1 MQDKIIITRKEQIT
15 PTHKAEHEPFE
26 FFKYEATPRAGF
38 DQCYV
43 CFYELPPQKSNYP
56 YHYHTQNTEAFYI
69 LSGKGILLAPG
80 GEKRISAGDLILCP
94 PGEQSAHRIANASKT
109 EPLVYLDFDT
119 ANSPDILHYPHSGKT
134 GIITRGQKS
143 VFFKENAPVE
153 YYEGE

>member
-80 GEKRISAGDLILCP
+80 GGKADFGGGSDFMPAGGAERPPHRQRLQNRTAGLPRLRYRKFPRHSALSPFRENRYHHAGAKKRVFQRECP
-94 PGEQSAHRIANASKT
+94 CGV
-109 EPLVYLDFDT
+109 L
-119 ANSPDILHYPHSGKT
+119 
-134 GIITRGQKS
+134 
-143 VFFKENAPVE
+143 
-153 YYEGE
+153 